1 MATPYRTAEPPAP
14 KTLVLEQP
22 GPRVQTAPM
31 AVLVT
36 VAILFA
42 IDASLRAYA
51 LIPVALLALL
61 FLVPRPKATLL
72 LSRRTTVVVK
82 TAIRLSRPRTLE
94 LEELAQVALERPR
107 GTWWQIVLILASKER
122 IELVTSRSG
131 KALEKQAFALQAFL
145 DNAMLDAGLGAPRS
159 PEEPRQT
166 DQSVT

>member
-1 MATPYRTAEPPAP
+1 MSPYREPSAAPP

-22 GPRVQTAPM
+22 GPRFQVAPT

-36 VAILFA
+36 VAILFL
-42 IDASLRAYA
+42 IDASLRVYA
-51 LIPVALLALL
+51 VIPLALLALL

-72 LSRRTTVVVK
+72 LSGKTTVVVK

-122 IELVTSRSG
+122 IQLLTAKSG

-145 DNAMLDAGLGAPRS
+145 DNAMLDAGLGEPRS
-159 PEEPRQT
+159 PEEPRSS